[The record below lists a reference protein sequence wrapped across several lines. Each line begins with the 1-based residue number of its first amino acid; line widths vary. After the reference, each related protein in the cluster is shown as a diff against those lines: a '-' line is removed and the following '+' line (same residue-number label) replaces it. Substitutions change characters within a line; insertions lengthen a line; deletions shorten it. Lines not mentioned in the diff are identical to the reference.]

1 KRFIEKWLGVKAFVV
16 YPPVDVE
23 KYQPLAK
30 NPEREDLVITVGRSE
45 AFEFLIARNFPGLRV
60 GLSRYFS
67 MLYLS
72 SPLKSLGINPAIVQA
87 STLFREADTI
97 YDDGLVSI
105 LSLPEGI
112 VTFLDDIQLLPY

>member
-1 KRFIEKWLGVKAFVV
+1 MSEA
-16 YPPVDVE
+16 
-23 KYQPLAK
+23 A
-30 NPEREDLVITVGRSE
+30 LVPDNSLFGSQHISE

-60 GLSRYFS
+60 GLSSYFS

-72 SPLKSLGINPAIVQA
+72 LPLKSLGINPAIVQA